1 MRILGVDPG
10 YTLGYAVV
18 EDERN
23 LLTFGILKTEG
34 SSSRRL
40 SSIYNKVLSLI
51 GEFSVDLLALEEAF
65 YGKNAKSLIKL
76 AEARGAVLAAAG
88 SRNVEVV
95 ELHPSEVKRGVTGRG
110 SATKEQ
116 VRFMVSQIFGLKKI
130 NHHEADAISIAF
142 CAFSRRRG
150 YG

>member
-10 YTLGYAVV
+10 YNLGYAVV

-23 LLTFGILKTEG
+23 LLTFGVLKTKG
-34 SSSRRL
+34 TSSERL
-40 SSIYNKVLSLI
+40 STIYNKIFSII
-51 GEFSVDLLALEEAF
+51 GDFSVSVLALEEAF
-65 YGKNAKSLIKL
+65 HGRNSKSLIKL

-88 SRNVEVV
+88 SRGIVVV

-116 VRFMVSQIFGLKKI
+116 VRFMVSQIFGVRNI
-130 NHHEADAISIAF
+130 SHHEADAISIAF
-142 CAFSRRRG
+142 CAFSRREG